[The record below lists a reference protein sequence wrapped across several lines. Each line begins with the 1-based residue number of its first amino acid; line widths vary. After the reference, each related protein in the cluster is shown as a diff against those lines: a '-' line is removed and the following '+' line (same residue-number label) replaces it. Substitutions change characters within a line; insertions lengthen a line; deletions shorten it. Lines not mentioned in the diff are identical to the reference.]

1 MKFYRYCRILSGW
14 DLKDLKR
21 QPRFGIIHCS
31 ATSDFSIALFY
42 ERHGGAA
49 LGWSVASVIL
59 NILIGSTAGRI
70 CLASEEILQFAR
82 LVWLQ
87 AKDCRSKVKEATLP
101 WQWRVILFVL
111 FFSSCFRHFVDSWLL
126 LLSFS
131 GFCGFCA
138 RFKVQNAANVNWKD
152 KGIKRDDMDRKD
164 KTHHTKM
171 NNNE

>member
-1 MKFYRYCRILSGW
+1 MTMEGNF
-14 DLKDLKR
+14 
-21 QPRFGIIHCS
+21 
-31 ATSDFSIALFY
+31 
-42 ERHGGAA
+42 
-49 LGWSVASVIL
+49 
-59 NILIGSTAGRI
+59 
-70 CLASEEILQFAR
+70 
-82 LVWLQ
+82 
-87 AKDCRSKVKEATLP
+87 
-101 WQWRVILFVL
+101 FVL